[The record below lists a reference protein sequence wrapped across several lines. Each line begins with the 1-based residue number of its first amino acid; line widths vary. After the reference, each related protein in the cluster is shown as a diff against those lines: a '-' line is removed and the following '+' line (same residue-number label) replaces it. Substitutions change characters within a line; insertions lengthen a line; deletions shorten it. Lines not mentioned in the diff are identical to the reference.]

1 MNGRAQHCGN
11 ATWGENRAFAYN
23 AIHIDIDAHGTNV
36 NDGRTTIDAICYAL
50 PDAGIPSPNVIEA
63 SGRGY
68 HLVWY
73 IDQVAA
79 TLGWMVEAVS
89 VFFARKIQ
97 ELMAT
102 SGVKGY
108 QVDIGYASNIAGLTR
123 IPGTYNTAAGT
134 YASYQMLHAVRMDL
148 SKVYDSISYAG
159 QSHVTRTV
167 SHTAS
172 AASAADTTSIGKKR
186 VAALLR
192 LHELR
197 PIQVSQRDV
206 YILHLYSAAQYAGM
220 SNQDALAL
228 VKSVNQS
235 FAIPLSDR
243 EVERYMSSA
252 ARKRYKY
259 TTERMISDL
268 DITPSEQESI
278 GLHTG
283 TCKRDSNRARNARVA
298 AKRQKR
304 DRAIMRLHLLGL
316 APTVIAKKVGHACYT
331 VRSVI
336 CKYKDN
342 LSDIFSGHE
351 LRLLFKQAIHQFV
364 EGCHKVR
371 EQTSFKN
378 GSAIYY
384 AYAADKETVLSW
396 LVKGKS
402 WTDARPVAPAV
413 TGASFVKTPAAIR
426 LEVQAPADM
435 SNIEKFRLELKDSDG
450 NWVDYGTFRGGV
462 PINGD
467 GLNGTYTRLR
477 ITSIP
482 KDSSAYRPGVFK
494 MDCMLT
500 VTNTSGTAPDSVTFS
515 RVTNATVEPGY
526 CVQAEGLS
534 ADTMHV
540 VAELAERENGDG
552 MRSYMGGNAF
562 FNETSSGKSINITL
576 FDDFLSKLIPG
587 GYYRIL
593 EVKQA
598 SVPDSATASLT
609 VNTRG
614 GWEKIPALGSITYG
628 PVSDLHF
635 TEEDYPVLT
644 WTRPSVEVP
653 GTRYCVYLST
663 DGGANWTFAHA
674 ARERDFLPLYLFV
687 GGDYNGVKVTTEI
700 SGQEVASC
708 ISTDLSLHIT
718 RNDKTST
725 ASLSVEPVTGGGY
738 LYTVTS
744 LSPRTNYTLFFGN
757 APGQFNSSR
766 GFRTDS
772 DGTWTRIL
780 DDPSGTRYGYYY
792 IQEYSACAVSV
803 DGKTASLTVS
813 GCGGWQ
819 QV

>member
-1 MNGRAQHCGN
+1 MAVWTVEEKNQFREDHPCIMPEHQSNHNSPHADLQMYFDTMLNADHHEYKGMVTVAAREVGDSTPKIVAVVPAEKMGKWASKMHVSSHMDYYYGRAQHCGN

-50 PDAGIPSPNVIEA
+50 PDVGIPSPNVIEA

-108 QVDIGYASNIAGLTR
+108 QVDIGYTSNIAGLTR

-148 SKVYDSISYAG
+148 SKVYDSISSAG

-172 AASAADTTSIGKKR
+172 AVSSADTTSIGKKR

-220 SNQDALAL
+220 SNQEALAL
-228 VKSVNQS
+228 VKTVNQS

-243 EVERYMSSA
+243 EVERYMASA

-278 GLHTG
+278 GLYTG
-283 TCKRDSNRARNARVA
+283 MGKRDSNRARNARVA

-316 APTVIAKKVGHACYT
+316 APSAIAKKVGHAYNT

-364 EGCHKVR
+364 EGCRKVR

-384 AYAADKETVLSW
+384 AYTPYVSPAVEEAGTS
-396 LVKGKS
+396 GS
-402 WTDARPVAPAV
+402 WTSR
-413 TGASFVKTPAAIR
+413 
-426 LEVQAPADM
+426 
-435 SNIEKFRLELKDSDG
+435 
-450 NWVDYGTFRGGV
+450 
-462 PINGD
+462 
-467 GLNGTYTRLR
+467 
-477 ITSIP
+477 
-482 KDSSAYRPGVFK
+482 RPG
-494 MDCMLT
+494 
-500 VTNTSGTAPDSVTFS
+500 APEAESLFS
-515 RVTNATVEPGY
+515 
-526 CVQAEGLS
+526 
-534 ADTMHV
+534 
-540 VAELAERENGDG
+540 
-552 MRSYMGGNAF
+552 MRS
-562 FNETSSGKSINITL
+562 
-576 FDDFLSKLIPG
+576 
-587 GYYRIL
+587 
-593 EVKQA
+593 
-598 SVPDSATASLT
+598 
-609 VNTRG
+609 
-614 GWEKIPALGSITYG
+614 
-628 PVSDLHF
+628 
-635 TEEDYPVLT
+635 
-644 WTRPSVEVP
+644 
-653 GTRYCVYLST
+653 
-663 DGGANWTFAHA
+663 
-674 ARERDFLPLYLFV
+674 
-687 GGDYNGVKVTTEI
+687 
-700 SGQEVASC
+700 
-708 ISTDLSLHIT
+708 
-718 RNDKTST
+718 
-725 ASLSVEPVTGGGY
+725 
-738 LYTVTS
+738 
-744 LSPRTNYTLFFGN
+744 
-757 APGQFNSSR
+757 
-766 GFRTDS
+766 
-772 DGTWTRIL
+772 
-780 DDPSGTRYGYYY
+780 
-792 IQEYSACAVSV
+792 
-803 DGKTASLTVS
+803 
-813 GCGGWQ
+813 
-819 QV
+819 